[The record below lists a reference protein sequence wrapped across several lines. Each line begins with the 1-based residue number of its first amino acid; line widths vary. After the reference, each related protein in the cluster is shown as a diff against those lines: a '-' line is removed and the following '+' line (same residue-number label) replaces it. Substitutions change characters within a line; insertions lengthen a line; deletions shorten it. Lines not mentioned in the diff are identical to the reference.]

1 MTWNIF
7 QAGKTV
13 YNVEL
18 QESLT
23 RAAGVNWRDKVL
35 TAVKEVEDALVSA
48 EKEREKIG
56 YLTSIVA
63 NYRKA
68 FEYSRE
74 LYEQGEIEFIDL
86 LEAQRSMLSS
96 ERTQVVARK
105 NFVNYIVSLYK
116 SLGGGWTE
124 EAENGAENKD
134 SDA

>member
-124 EAENGAENKD
+124 DSETAAENKD
-134 SDA
+134 ADA